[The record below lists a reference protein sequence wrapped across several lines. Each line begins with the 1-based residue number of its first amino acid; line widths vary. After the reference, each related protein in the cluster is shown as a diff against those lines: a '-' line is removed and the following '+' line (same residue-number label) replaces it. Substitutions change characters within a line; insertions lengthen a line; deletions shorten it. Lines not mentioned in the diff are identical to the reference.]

1 MLCCENISTRLSQQL
16 SAIIIMIICYVHIK
30 AKGSDEIMKIKQH
43 QMNADH
49 APVKAPQ
56 SCVIGNLN
64 QLINISQ
71 ERRAFENSSK
81 LFNSFRKLQTK
92 KPNTKARRCLDST
105 LKGETWTH
113 TVPNEIDRK
122 WETETASSQR
132 NASENPRTWKHWTL
146 WKHIFSPRLQ
156 WPNFY
161 RLSLHN
167 GYSLTFILSKYLLDK
182 RSRKGWYS
190 EAKTMKIHCS
200 IQSKWVVTTWEKLY
214 G

>member
-30 AKGSDEIMKIKQH
+30 AKGSDQITKIKQH

-81 LFNSFRKLQTK
+81 LFNSFRKLRTK
-92 KPNTKARRCLDST
+92 KPNTKARRCLDTYRHNMNIHSA
-105 LKGETWTH
+105 ER
-113 TVPNEIDRK
+113 DRK
-122 WETETASSQR
+122 WETEAASSQR
-132 NASENPRTWKHWTL
+132 NASEKPENMKTL
-146 WKHIFSPRLQ
+146 NFMKTHFFASASMAQFLSSLAPQWLQ
-156 WPNFY
+156 
-161 RLSLHN
+161 SDLHP
-167 GYSLTFILSKYLLDK
+167 
-182 RSRKGWYS
+182 
-190 EAKTMKIHCS
+190 E
-200 IQSKWVVTTWEKLY
+200 
-214 G
+214 